1 MVQRFF
7 KAVAVAA
14 SFGLLAASI
23 SVSTPVQ
30 AHVAPAPCDFVTGA
44 GFEP

>member
-1 MVQRFF
+1 MVQRIF

-30 AHVAPAPCDFVTGA
+30 AHAAPARAIFS
-44 GFEP
+44 